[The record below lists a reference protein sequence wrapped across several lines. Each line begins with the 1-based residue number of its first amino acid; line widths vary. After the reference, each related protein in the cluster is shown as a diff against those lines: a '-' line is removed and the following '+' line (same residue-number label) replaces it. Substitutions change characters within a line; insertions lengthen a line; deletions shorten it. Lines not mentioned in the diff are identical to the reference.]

1 MAEEPNRNALNWF
14 EIPVVDFDRARKFYG
29 AIFATELKT
38 FNVGPLQLASLPCG
52 PGTGVGGA
60 LIKEE
65 GVAPSAQGT
74 VVYLNANPDLAPVLA
89 RVEAAGGKVLKPKT
103 QVTEE
108 IGYCAYFLDTEGN
121 RVALHSSK

>member
-14 EIPVVDFDRARKFYG
+14 EIPVVDFDRAKKFYG
-29 AIFATELKT
+29 TIFDTELQLWEM
-38 FNVGPLQLASLPCG
+38 GPIKFAMLPCG

-60 LIKEE
+60 LLLEE
-65 GVAPSAQGT
+65 GRKPSTDGT
-74 VVYLNANPDLAPVLA
+74 TVYLNANPDLAPILA

-108 IGYCAYFLDTEGN
+108 IGYCAYFEDTEGN
-121 RVALHSSK
+121 RVALHSQQ